1 MIRNFPGRFLMI
13 SLLVAPSSLSA
24 QSKHVLTLDQS
35 ISIAVQRGYI
45 ASDVASRYISARN
58 TAESAR
64 RKLWTSMS
72 LSVSAPD
79 FQESLTQ
86 QFNPGTGRYE
96 YYQVN
101 TTNLQSTLSISQPL
115 ILTGGTLRLNQILLG
130 RNQTSG
136 LSSSTQQLKD
146 YYSDFAIEY
155 DQPFL
160 TPNMQRVN
168 ATRAELA
175 LEQAETDYLK
185 DQLDLGYSV
194 TESFYSVFQASRN
207 LQITGE
213 QVRQNEE
220 SYVTARNKYSAGL
233 IPEVDVLQSEV
244 ELASSRNDSLGSE
257 RELSRSKNAF
267 RLLLGIP
274 TEDSVEIA
282 GEFASDSVGIDLALA
297 TESALKNRSE
307 VLGSRRDS
315 ELREADVDVARSRS
329 SFRFDL
335 TARYG
340 LNRNDTLF
348 NNIFTGFNRARSASL
363 ILTVPIFDWGS
374 NSLQVEA
381 AEVDYKNA
389 HAREDYVRQQI
400 RQEIIDL
407 VTKINVAYSRVRLLE
422 KSVTVAQK
430 GYDISLQRFRTGSI
444 NRNDL
449 ALTQQRLTG
458 AKTNALNALIDY
470 RLGLAD
476 LKRKTLWDF
485 ERNERAK
492 PLIET
497 KE

>member
-1 MIRNFPGRFLMI
+1 
-13 SLLVAPSSLSA
+13 LLCA
-24 QSKHVLTLDQS
+24 QSKHVLTLDE
-35 ISIAVQRGYI
+35 SIAIAVKRGFI
-45 ASDVASRYISARN
+45 ASEVASRYISARN
-58 TAESAR
+58 NAESSR

-101 TTNLQSTLSISQPL
+101 TTNLQSTLSINQPL
-115 ILTGGTLRLNQILLG
+115 VLTGGTLRFNQILLG

-146 YYSDFAIEY
+146 YFSDFAVEFQ
-155 DQPFL
+155 QPFL
-160 TPNMQRVN
+160 TPNMQRVS
-168 ATRAELA
+168 ATRADLA

-194 TESFYSVFQASRN
+194 TESFYTVFQATRN
-207 LQITGE
+207 LQITRE
-213 QVRQNEE
+213 QVRQNQE
-220 SYVTARNKYSAGL
+220 SYLTARNKYSAGL

-244 ELASSRNDSLGSE
+244 ELAASRNDSLGGE
-257 RELSRSKNAF
+257 RELLRSKNAF

-274 TEDSVEIA
+274 TEDSVEIS
-282 GEFASDSVGIDLALA
+282 GEFASDSVFIDLGLA

-307 VLGSRRDS
+307 VLASARNA
-315 ELREADVDVARSRS
+315 ELREADVDVAKSRS
-329 SFRFDL
+329 GFRFDL

-348 NNIFTGFNRARSASL
+348 NDIFTGFNRARSASL
-363 ILTVPIFDWGS
+363 VLTVPIFDWGG

-381 AEVDYKNA
+381 AEVDYQNA
-389 HAREDYVRQQI
+389 RARQDYVRQQI
-400 RQEIIDL
+400 HQEIIDL
-407 VTKINVAYSRVRLLE
+407 VTKIDLAYSRVRLLE

-449 ALTQQRLTG
+449 AQTQQRLTA

-485 ERNERAK
+485 ERNERAQ
-492 PLIET
+492 PLIEI
-497 KE
+497 KG